1 MYTTFIKRN
10 QSKVFGHL
18 KSNVNRK
25 NILIQLDFS
34 QNAALLHQNEIQS
47 AHWVHTQV
55 IVFTAH
61 AWIDM
66 DVSSSIVIVSNT
78 LDYTKTTVYKF
89 MDYIISVLKQK
100 YSEIEVINVFSDG
113 PSS

>member
-1 MYTTFIKRN
+1 MYTFLKRN

-47 AHWVHTQV
+47 AHWVHTQI
-55 IVFTAH
+55 IVFTAY

-66 DVSSSIVIVSNT
+66 DPMAESFVAVCDMFLEFHNLSA
-78 LDYTKTTVYKF
+78 KF
-89 MDYIISVLKQK
+89 V
-100 YSEIEVINVFSDG
+100 
-113 PSS
+113 